1 MRRPLCAVC
10 LLLILGM
17 AVYNALHPPSF
28 FSYGEAAGS
37 RVVLTGTVCEKTKNS
52 AGNSFIVAPEAL
64 SYAAVETRADQNIP
78 FQDNII
84 CYLTEDAD
92 LPIGSLVMLEGTL
105 SQWDPPGNPGQF
117 DAALYYK
124 IQGISAKL
132 YRARILAAEPVPD
145 NLQEFLWQLRNRL
158 CARLD
163 ACFAVAD
170 AAHPV
175 QVPAIL
181 KTMLLGERS
190 DLSDQTKTLYREA
203 GILHILAISGLH
215 ISLIGMGLYK
225 LLRRLH
231 LPVIPACILC
241 GAFMIFYG
249 MLVGMPVSAVRAIA
263 MFLLRLLA
271 DCLRRTYD
279 MQTALSV
286 CAVGILI
293 QQPLY
298 LYHSGFLL
306 SFTAVLA
313 ITLLKPAL
321 LPDTGKLTGWR
332 RRLLAVRLTDA
343 FFTSFSV
350 SVLTLPVQLFYFY
363 EVPMYGVFLNLFV
376 IPSVSVVMLGGMG
389 ALFLG
394 GGGFG
399 GLDLLRTYLINFPV
413 SQILS
418 AYETG
423 AAFIRRLPGSMWTPG
438 KPKTWQV
445 VMFCMIMLLLL
456 WGKRHKLRWRYC
468 MGLACGAVLLF
479 GIKEQGRL
487 IVTFLDVGQG
497 DCICVELPNG
507 SVWLFDG
514 GSTSVSDVSEYRLL
528 PFLKSRG
535 ISEIEAVFLSHEDA
549 DHINGIEELLRDETF
564 KIELLVLPAA
574 ADSSAPGALA
584 SAGQSENGGESVST
598 SVRQSENAV
607 EGDSEAFQ
615 TVRNLAAARDI
626 PVLWLAQGMSWKNG
640 DVSAMCMHPA
650 ETFAGEDT
658 NAASMVIYLTYG
670 EFSMLLTGDVEGA
683 GERQLTAYL
692 DERAVRN
699 LTVLK
704 VSHHGS
710 RGTTS
715 DALLQQL
722 QPAIAVISC
731 GKGNRYGHPHQET
744 LERLA
749 AVGTAIYRTDEKG
762 AIIVEVSENKVKV
775 VGYKK

>member
-28 FSYGEAAGS
+28 FSYEEAAGS

-52 AGNSFIVAPEAL
+52 AGISFIVAPEAL
-64 SYAAVETRADQNIP
+64 SYAAVETRVNQNIP

-84 CYLTEDAD
+84 CYLTEEAD

-132 YRARILAAEPVPD
+132 YRTRILAAEPASE
-145 NLQEFLWQLRNRL
+145 NLQEFLWQLRTRL

-231 LPVIPACILC
+231 IPVIPACILC
-241 GAFMIFYG
+241 GVFMIFYG

-321 LPDTGKLTGWR
+321 LPDIDKLTGWR
-332 RRLLAVRLTDA
+332 RKLLAGRLTDA
-343 FFTSFSV
+343 FFTSLSV
-350 SVLTLPVQLFYFY
+350 SVLTLPVQFFTF
-363 EVPMYGVFLNLFV
+363 M
-376 IPSVSVVMLGGMG
+376 
-389 ALFLG
+389 
-394 GGGFG
+394 
-399 GLDLLRTYLINFPV
+399 RFP
-413 SQILS
+413 
-418 AYETG
+418 
-423 AAFIRRLPGSMWTPG
+423 
-438 KPKTWQV
+438 
-445 VMFCMIMLLLL
+445 CMVYSSI
-456 WGKRHKLRWRYC
+456 
-468 MGLACGAVLLF
+468 
-479 GIKEQGRL
+479 
-487 IVTFLDVGQG
+487 
-497 DCICVELPNG
+497 
-507 SVWLFDG
+507 
-514 GSTSVSDVSEYRLL
+514 
-528 PFLKSRG
+528 
-535 ISEIEAVFLSHEDA
+535 FLS
-549 DHINGIEELLRDETF
+549 F
-564 KIELLVLPAA
+564 P
-574 ADSSAPGALA
+574 
-584 SAGQSENGGESVST
+584 Q
-598 SVRQSENAV
+598 
-607 EGDSEAFQ
+607 
-615 TVRNLAAARDI
+615 
-626 PVLWLAQGMSWKNG
+626 
-640 DVSAMCMHPA
+640 
-650 ETFAGEDT
+650 
-658 NAASMVIYLTYG
+658 
-670 EFSMLLTGDVEGA
+670 
-683 GERQLTAYL
+683 
-692 DERAVRN
+692 
-699 LTVLK
+699 
-704 VSHHGS
+704 
-710 RGTTS
+710 
-715 DALLQQL
+715 
-722 QPAIAVISC
+722 
-731 GKGNRYGHPHQET
+731 
-744 LERLA
+744 
-749 AVGTAIYRTDEKG
+749 
-762 AIIVEVSENKVKV
+762 
-775 VGYKK
+775 

>member
-1 MRRPLCAVC
+1 
-10 LLLILGM
+10 
-17 AVYNALHPPSF
+17 
-28 FSYGEAAGS
+28 
-37 RVVLTGTVCEKTKNS
+37 
-52 AGNSFIVAPEAL
+52 
-64 SYAAVETRADQNIP
+64 
-78 FQDNII
+78 
-84 CYLTEDAD
+84 
-92 LPIGSLVMLEGTL
+92 
-105 SQWDPPGNPGQF
+105 
-117 DAALYYK
+117 
-124 IQGISAKL
+124 
-132 YRARILAAEPVPD
+132 
-145 NLQEFLWQLRNRL
+145 
-158 CARLD
+158 
-163 ACFAVAD
+163 
-170 AAHPV
+170 
-175 QVPAIL
+175 
-181 KTMLLGERS
+181 
-190 DLSDQTKTLYREA
+190 
-203 GILHILAISGLH
+203 
-215 ISLIGMGLYK
+215 MGLYK

-231 LPVIPACILC
+231 LPVVPACILC

-249 MLVGMPVSAVRAIA
+249 MLVGMPVSAVRAIV

-321 LPDTGKLTGWR
+321 LPDIDKLTGWR
-332 RRLLAVRLTDA
+332 RKLLAGRLTDA
-343 FFTSFSV
+343 FFTSLSV

-376 IPSVSVVMLGGMG
+376 IPSVSVVMIGGMG

-438 KPKTWQV
+438 KPKTWQI

-468 MGLACGAVLLF
+468 MGLVCGAVLLF

-487 IVTFLDVGQG
+487 TVTFLDVGQG
-497 DCICVELPNG
+497 DCICVELPDG
-507 SVWLFDG
+507 GVWLFDG

-564 KIELLVLPAA
+564 KVELLVLPAA
-574 ADSSAPGALA
+574 ADSSTPALA
-584 SAGQSENGGESVST
+584 EKNENSEESVPSFAGQSESNTESKLET
-598 SVRQSENAV
+598 
-607 EGDSEAFQ
+607 FQ
-615 TVRNLAAARDI
+615 TVRNLAVTRDI
-626 PVLWLAQGMSWKNG
+626 PVLWLAQGMSWKSG

-744 LERLA
+744 LERLT

-762 AIIVEVSENKVKV
+762 AIIVEVSEDKVKV

>member
-1 MRRPLCAVC
+1 MRRPLCAAC

-28 FSYGEAAGS
+28 FSYEEVAGS

-231 LPVIPACILC
+231 IPVIPACILC

-249 MLVGMPVSAVRAIA
+249 MLVGMPVSTVRAIA

-332 RRLLAVRLTDA
+332 RRLLAGRLTDA

-468 MGLACGAVLLF
+468 MGLVCGAVLLF
-479 GIKEQGRL
+479 GIKEQGWL
-487 IVTFLDVGQG
+487 TVTFLDVGQG

-549 DHINGIEELLRDETF
+549 DHINGVEELLRDETF
-564 KIELLVLPAA
+564 KVELLVLPAA
-574 ADSSAPGALA
+574 ADSSTPGAPA
-584 SAGQSENGGESVST
+584 SAGQNENGGESVST

-692 DERAVRN
+692 DERAVHN

-722 QPAIAVISC
+722 QPEIAVISC

-762 AIIVEVSENKVKV
+762 AIIVEVSEDKIKV

>member
-1 MRRPLCAVC
+1 MRRPLCAAC

-28 FSYGEAAGS
+28 FSYEEAAGS

-52 AGNSFIVAPEAL
+52 AGISFIVAPEAL
-64 SYAAVETRADQNIP
+64 SYAAVETRVDQNIP

-84 CYLTEDAD
+84 CYLTEEAD

-132 YRARILAAEPVPD
+132 YRTRILAAEPVPE
-145 NLQEFLWQLRNRL
+145 NLQEFLWQLRTRL

-190 DLSDQTKTLYREA
+190 DLPDQTKTLYREA

-241 GAFMIFYG
+241 GAFMTFYG

-332 RRLLAVRLTDA
+332 RRLLAGRLTDA

-363 EVPMYGVFLNLFV
+363 EVPVYGVFLNLFV

-438 KPKTWQV
+438 KPKTWQI

-468 MGLACGAVLLF
+468 MGLVCGAVLLF
-479 GIKEQGRL
+479 GIKEQGWL

-497 DCICVELPNG
+497 DCICVELPDG
-507 SVWLFDG
+507 GVWLFDG

-574 ADSSAPGALA
+574 VDSSAPGALA

-762 AIIVEVSENKVKV
+762 AIIVEVSEDKVKV

>member
-28 FSYGEAAGS
+28 FSYEEAAGS

-52 AGNSFIVAPEAL
+52 AGISFIVAPEAL
-64 SYAAVETRADQNIP
+64 SYAAVETRVDQNIP

-84 CYLTEDAD
+84 CYLTEEAD

-132 YRARILAAEPVPD
+132 YRTRILAAEPASE
-145 NLQEFLWQLRNRL
+145 NLQEFLWQLRTRL

-231 LPVIPACILC
+231 IPVIPACILC
-241 GAFMIFYG
+241 GVFMIFYG
-249 MLVGMPVSAVRAIA
+249 MLVGMPVSAVRAIV

-298 LYHSGFLL
+298 LYHAGFLL

-321 LPDTGKLTGWR
+321 LPDIDKLTGWR
-332 RRLLAVRLTDA
+332 RKLLAGRLTDA
-343 FFTSFSV
+343 FFTSLSV
-350 SVLTLPVQLFYFY
+350 SVLTLPVQFFYFY

-376 IPSVSVVMLGGMG
+376 IPSVSAVMIGGMG

-394 GGGFG
+394 GG
-399 GLDLLRTYLINFPV
+399 LDLLRIYLINFPV
-413 SQILS
+413 YQILS

-438 KPKTWQV
+438 KPKTWQI

-456 WGKRHKLRWRYC
+456 WGKRHRLRWRYC
-468 MGLACGAVLLF
+468 TGLVCGAVLLF
-479 GIKEQGRL
+479 GIKEQGWL
-487 IVTFLDVGQG
+487 TVTFLDVGQG
-497 DCICVELPNG
+497 DCICVELPDG
-507 SVWLFDG
+507 GVWLFDG

-549 DHINGIEELLRDETF
+549 DHINGVEELLRDETF
-564 KIELLVLPAA
+564 KVELLVLPAT
-574 ADSSAPGALA
+574 ADSSTPGVPA
-584 SAGQSENGGESVST
+584 SARQNENGGES
-598 SVRQSENAV
+598 EA
-607 EGDSEAFQ
+607 EAFL

-626 PVLWLAQGMSWKNG
+626 PVLWLAQGMSWKSG

-683 GERQLTAYL
+683 GERQLTACL
-692 DERAVRN
+692 DERAVHN

-722 QPAIAVISC
+722 QPEIAVISC

>member
-175 QVPAIL
+175 QVAAIL

-190 DLSDQTKTLYREA
+190 DLPDQTKTLYREA

-332 RRLLAVRLTDA
+332 RRLLAGRLTDA

-413 SQILS
+413 YQILS

-438 KPKTWQV
+438 KPKTWQI

-468 MGLACGAVLLF
+468 MGLVCGAVLLF
-479 GIKEQGRL
+479 GIKEQGWL
-487 IVTFLDVGQG
+487 TVTFLDVGQG
-497 DCICVELPNG
+497 DCICAELPDG
-507 SVWLFDG
+507 GVWLFDG

-564 KIELLVLPAA
+564 KVELLVLPAA
-574 ADSSAPGALA
+574 ADSSTPGAPA

-762 AIIVEVSENKVKV
+762 AIIVEVSEDKVKV

>member
-28 FSYGEAAGS
+28 FSYEEAAGS

-52 AGNSFIVAPEAL
+52 AGISFIVAPEAL
-64 SYAAVETRADQNIP
+64 SYVAVETRVDQNIP

-84 CYLTEDAD
+84 CYLTEEAD

-132 YRARILAAEPVPD
+132 YRARILAAEPAPE
-145 NLQEFLWQLRNRL
+145 NLQEFLWQLRTRL

-170 AAHPV
+170 AAQPV
-175 QVPAIL
+175 QVAAIL

-249 MLVGMPVSAVRAIA
+249 MLVGMPVSAVRAIV

-279 MQTALSV
+279 MQTALFV

-306 SFTAVLA
+306 SFAAVLA

-321 LPDTGKLTGWR
+321 LPDTDKLIGWR
-332 RRLLAVRLTDA
+332 RKLLAGRLTDA
-343 FFTSFSV
+343 FFTSLSV

-363 EVPMYGVFLNLFV
+363 EIPMYGVFLNLFV
-376 IPSVSVVMLGGMG
+376 IPSVSVVMIGGMG

-399 GLDLLRTYLINFPV
+399 VLDLLRTYLINFPV

-438 KPKTWQV
+438 KPKTWQI

-468 MGLACGAVLLF
+468 MGLVCGAVLLF

-487 IVTFLDVGQG
+487 TVTFLDVGQG
-497 DCICVELPNG
+497 DCICVELPDG
-507 SVWLFDG
+507 GVWLFDG

-574 ADSSAPGALA
+574 ADSSTPGAPA
-584 SAGQSENGGESVST
+584 SAGQNENGVESVSI
-598 SVRQSENAV
+598 SVRQSESNT
-607 EGDSEAFQ
+607 ENKLEAFQ

-626 PVLWLAQGMSWKNG
+626 PVLWLAQGMSWKSG
-640 DVSAMCMHPA
+640 DVSAMCMHPV

-692 DERAVRN
+692 DERAVRS

-744 LERLA
+744 LERLT